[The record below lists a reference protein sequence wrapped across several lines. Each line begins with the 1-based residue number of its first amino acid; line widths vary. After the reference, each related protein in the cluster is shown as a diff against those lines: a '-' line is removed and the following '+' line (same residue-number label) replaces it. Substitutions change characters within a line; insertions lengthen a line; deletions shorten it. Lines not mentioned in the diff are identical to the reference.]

1 VRVFPPAAR
10 TLRGDR
16 RSDRPETGSIRAKAR
31 WEVQITAREFPEAAA
46 LGSQLQG
53 ILTATLK
60 VGRQSIA
67 RRIPVGVIG
76 IITPWNS
83 PLSLGVRRWPRET
96 KLVDRDAI
104 RFLLH
109 CEADGMKLENCPVYV
124 REWMAREKG

>member
-1 VRVFPPAAR
+1 MDWQHPPHVFRYLAVLSNSKLCFAFREEAVRVFPPAAR

-83 PLSLGVRRWPRET
+83 
-96 KLVDRDAI
+96 
-104 RFLLH
+104 
-109 CEADGMKLENCPVYV
+109 
-124 REWMAREKG
+124 